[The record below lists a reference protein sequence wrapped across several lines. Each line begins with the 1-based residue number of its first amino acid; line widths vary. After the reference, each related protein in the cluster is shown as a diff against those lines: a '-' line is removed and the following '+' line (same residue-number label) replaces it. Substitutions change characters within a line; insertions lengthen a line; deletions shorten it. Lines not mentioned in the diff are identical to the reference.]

1 MWNLP
6 RPGIK
11 PVSTALAFLT
21 AGPPGKSLNNTSV
34 VETVTD
40 HSYKVLIPSFKYLLS
55 AYYVQSIVLD
65 TGSVILHALVELIF
79 LRH

>member
-1 MWNLP
+1 MSP
-6 RPGIK
+6 
-11 PVSTALAFLT
+11 ALAFLT
-21 AGPPGKSLNNTSV
+21 SGPSGKSLNNTSV
-34 VETVTD
+34 VETIAN
-40 HSYKVLIPSFKYLLS
+40 HSYKVLMPSFKYLLS